1 MSANSRNWILIG
13 FIGLILIGIALILL
27 PLVTQSAAAPLPPTS
42 VPTVPPQRLDQGPAP
57 EVPRVSVGNAR
68 AAHELKQAV
77 FVDVRD
83 IGQFAARHVPGAL
96 SIPLSELESRLNEL
110 DKAQWI
116 ITYCT

>member
-13 FIGLILIGIALILL
+13 FIGLILIGVALILL
-27 PLVTQSAAAPLPPTS
+27 PPNNRSATVIS
-42 VPTVPPQRLDQGPAP
+42 DVPTATSQQLDQGPAP

-68 AAHELKQAV
+68 ATHELKQAV

-83 IGQFAARHVPGAL
+83 TGQYAAGHVTGAL
-96 SIPLSELESRLNEL
+96 SIPLGELEDRLNEL